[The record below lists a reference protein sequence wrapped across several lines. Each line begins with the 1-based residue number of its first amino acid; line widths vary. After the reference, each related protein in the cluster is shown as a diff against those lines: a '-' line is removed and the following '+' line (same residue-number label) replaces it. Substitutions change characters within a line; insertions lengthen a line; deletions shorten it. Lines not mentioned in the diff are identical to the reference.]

1 MRGVGADA
9 DDAVCLSRRAAP
21 GRPYNRRSGGRELSS
36 RRGDCAPTRA
46 RAALPGD
53 GARAAMRARLAPAA
67 LVAALLVATSAAFVV
82 TEKLKLTRSP
92 IIGPTV
98 AKVFSPVCDCVTS
111 AAEIRFRLR
120 KPDRV
125 SVAIVDSGGDVVRE
139 LARDRRQGRR
149 FVTYLWDG
157 RDAAGRV
164 VAEGTYRPRVHL
176 DAQRRTIVMPNRIRV
191 DTTRPRV
198 TTFVARP
205 LVISPDGDGR
215 FDRAKIRYRLDE
227 RAAVELYVGG
237 VRALRRLGT
246 RTSGTMDWFGTA
258 GGEPLPEGPHTLRLV
273 ARDLAGNLGPRSG
286 SRTVAI
292 RFLAL
297 GRARVLTT
305 PGARFAIL
313 AVSQARTLRWTL
325 GQRSGVAR
333 PGTLRLRAPAKP
345 GRYVLRVDAN
355 GHVKRAVVV
364 VRKAVP

>member
-1 MRGVGADA
+1 
-9 DDAVCLSRRAAP
+9 
-21 GRPYNRRSGGRELSS
+21 
-36 RRGDCAPTRA
+36 
-46 RAALPGD
+46 
-53 GARAAMRARLAPAA
+53 MRARLAPAA

-98 AKVFSPVCDCVTS
+98 AKVFSPVCDCDTS

-157 RDAAGRV
+157 RDGAGRV

-191 DTTRPRV
+191 DTTPPRV
-198 TTFVARP
+198 KTFTARP

-237 VRALRRLGT
+237 VRALRRLGHPYVGDHGLV
-246 RTSGTMDWFGTA
+246 RHGRRGAAARRAAHASARRRAISPETSD
-258 GGEPLPEGPHTLRLV
+258 P
-273 ARDLAGNLGPRSG
+273 ARARAQWPSASSRSG
-286 SRTVAI
+286 ATAS
-292 RFLAL
+292 
-297 GRARVLTT
+297 
-305 PGARFAIL
+305 
-313 AVSQARTLRWTL
+313 
-325 GQRSGVAR
+325 
-333 PGTLRLRAPAKP
+333 
-345 GRYVLRVDAN
+345 
-355 GHVKRAVVV
+355 
-364 VRKAVP
+364 

>member
-1 MRGVGADA
+1 
-9 DDAVCLSRRAAP
+9 
-21 GRPYNRRSGGRELSS
+21 
-36 RRGDCAPTRA
+36 
-46 RAALPGD
+46 
-53 GARAAMRARLAPAA
+53 MRARLAPAA

-98 AKVFSPVCDCVTS
+98 AKVFSPVCDCDTS

-157 RDAAGRV
+157 RDAAGGV

-191 DTTRPRV
+191 DTTPPRV
-198 TTFVARP
+198 TTFTARP
-205 LVISPDGDGR
+205 VVISPDGDGR

-297 GRARVLTT
+297 GRDRVLTT

-364 VRKAVP
+364 VRKAAP